1 MRLAWFSPLAPVRSG
16 IASYST
22 MVLPALAA
30 RHDIAI
36 FVGDDVWAARRPAAR
51 IGTDGFVAVA
61 SPWGPIRS
69 AYDFAPL
76 HRAQPFDLVVY
87 QLGNAGCHDH
97 MWAYLTRYPGLVV
110 LHDAQLHQSR
120 SHALIA
126 RGRADDLRAE
136 LRFGHP
142 DTPPG
147 VAEWILAGLGNPGA
161 PIWPLTAVPL
171 AAARAVA
178 VHFPALAADL
188 REAWPGLDVH
198 VIRHGSP
205 DLQCWERPGTS
216 PGATPGDVPGD
227 APGQNVKFMAFGLVT
242 PEKRVPQMLR
252 ALAAIRGAVPN
263 VRLRL
268 VGGVTPHYDVLADAR
283 AHGVDDLV
291 EVTGWV
297 DDDAFDRA
305 ILESDVCLCLRW
317 PTNREASGPWLRALA
332 AGKPTVVNDLVHLV
346 DLPTLDPRTWEVQVA
361 SPAAADA
368 TRVWRREE
376 AIAVS
381 IDILDE
387 DHSLAI
393 AMRRLALDAGL
404 RAGLGAAARR
414 HWAAG
419 HTVEHM
425 AADYERAMEA
435 AAAAPAYPAR
445 PLPPHATSDGTA
457 LARRLAAEVGVAV
470 DFLRGPV
477 VTGSSS
483 DL

>member
-1 MRLAWFSPLAPVRSG
+1 
-16 IASYST
+16 
-22 MVLPALAA
+22 
-30 RHDIAI
+30 
-36 FVGDDVWAARRPAAR
+36 
-51 IGTDGFVAVA
+51 
-61 SPWGPIRS
+61 
-69 AYDFAPL
+69 
-76 HRAQPFDLVVY
+76 
-87 QLGNAGCHDH
+87 

-120 SHALIA
+120 AHALIA

-205 DLQCWERPGTS
+205 DLQRL
-216 PGATPGDVPGD
+216 GAGSAEDHPASSIGSTAVGSRSHVTF
-227 APGQNVKFMAFGLVT
+227 AAFGLVT

-404 RAGLGAAARR
+404 RAELGAAARR

-425 AADYERAMEA
+425 AADYERAIEA
-435 AAAAPAYPAR
+435 AAAAPAVVPSERAGR

-470 DFLRGPV
+470 DFLQEPV
-477 VTGSSS
+477 VTRAP
-483 DL
+483 